1 MDNQRLIEL
10 TKNSKVSNSN
20 KKEIA
25 QLLTERFQEDHNYGD
40 LINWLFKS
48 HYSVAQVFFEKN
60 TFNDD
65 EAAAFAK
72 ALEKSE
78 TLRKKGQNHYFC
90 RLWIICSIFMKQKLA
105 DETVAEIAYIT
116 VDYGQGKKQS
126 EKKYEMNLK
135 GELLIRVYSLNSSSF
150 LMLQLM
156 IITKRHFP
164 NLSAICQEQIR
175 AKPQSSHAICR

>member
-1 MDNQRLIEL
+1 MKGFTAMDNQRLIEL

-90 RLWIICSIFMKQKLA
+90 RLWIICSIFMIQKLKSKM
-105 DETVAEIAYIT
+105 Y
-116 VDYGQGKKQS
+116 
-126 EKKYEMNLK
+126 N
-135 GELLIRVYSLNSSSF
+135 
-150 LMLQLM
+150 LM
-156 IITKRHFP
+156 ITKEMAFLKILIDRIK
-164 NLSAICQEQIR
+164 NRKE
-175 AKPQSSHAICR
+175 K